1 MTPEEV
7 AFAAIRNQIRL
18 ESLGRDVARKLTPQ
32 LREIYKEISRQ
43 IASLPEEAILREIR
57 YRQMQLGI
65 ASLLRQA
72 NDQAYGEIVR
82 ALSAEVERQVEFAA
96 KTIDQPVPTVGISTT
111 AGAPIGQITPTQLTA
126 VVQDTKV
133 AGARLAKLF
142 GMDGS
147 GTSVYIQSN
156 IKTID
161 RVVKTGFLTGQ
172 TNEQIAQAMSAAT
185 NVATRQTR
193 AIART
198 AVMDMSQRAHDRFY
212 AANREFIEV
221 YRFDATFDYRVCPE
235 CAPLDG
241 KESSKR
247 SDIPTPPIHPNCRCR
262 VLAITATQREL
273 EREDLKGRQELNR
286 TEISK
291 TRPQESK
298 RVRVY
303 ETKAKVG
310 GEKFYKVATEKTLP
324 VGQRPT
330 SGQFLARANPFTR
343 EAVLGKTRA
352 QEFQWL
358 TSSQRGPKLSPER
371 ALQDVVK
378 ADVKSLQRAQ
388 KARMKR
394 K

>member
-18 ESLGRDVARKLTPQ
+18 ENLGRDVARRLTPQ
-32 LREIYKEISRQ
+32 LREIFKEISRQ

-57 YRQMQLGI
+57 YRQMQLSI
-65 ASLLRQA
+65 ASLLRQT

-111 AGAPIGQITPTQLTA
+111 TGAPIGQITPTQLTA

-172 TNEQIAQAMSAAT
+172 TNEQIAQAMAAAS

-198 AVMDMSQRAHDRFY
+198 AVMDMSQRAHDQFY
-212 AANREFIEV
+212 AANREFIEL

-241 KESSKR
+241 QESKNR
-247 SDIPTPPIHPNCRCR
+247 SDIPSPPIHPNCRCR
-262 VLAITATQREL
+262 VLAITATQLEL
-273 EREDLKGRQELNR
+273 EREDLKGRQELNM
-286 TEISK
+286 TEIAK
-291 TRPQESK
+291 TREQASGRIYKTPA
-298 RVRVY
+298 RI
-303 ETKAKVG
+303 G
-310 GEKFYKVATEKTLP
+310 GEKYTKFAREVELP

-330 SGQFLARANPFTR
+330 MGRFLAKANPLTR
-343 EAVLGKTRA
+343 ESVLGKTRA

-358 TSSQRGPKLSPER
+358 TVSQRGPGLSPER

>member
-1 MTPEEV
+1 MTPEEL

-18 ESLGRDVARKLTPQ
+18 ENLGRDVARRLTPQ

-65 ASLLRQA
+65 ASLLRQV
-72 NDQAYGEIVR
+72 NEQAYQEIVA
-82 ALSAEVERQVEFAA
+82 ALSVEVQDQIEFAA
-96 KTIDQPVPTVGISTT
+96 KTLDMEVPAVGISTT
-111 AGAPIGQITPTQLTA
+111 PGAPIGQITPTQLTA

-133 AGARLAKLF
+133 AGKRLGKLF

-147 GTSVYIQSN
+147 GTSAYIQAN

-172 TNEQIAQAMSAAT
+172 TNQQIAQAMSAAT
-185 NVATRQTR
+185 NVATSQTR

-262 VLAITATQREL
+262 VLAITATQLEF
-273 EREDLKGRQELNR
+273 EREDLKGRQELNM
-286 TEISK
+286 TEIAK
-291 TRPQESK
+291 TREQASGRIYKTPA
-298 RVRVY
+298 R
-303 ETKAKVG
+303 VG
-310 GEKFYKVATEKTLP
+310 GEKYVKFAREVTLP

-343 EAVLGKTRA
+343 ESVLGKTRA

-358 TSSQRGPKLSPER
+358 TVSQNGPRLSPER

-388 KARMKR
+388 KARLRR

>member
-57 YRQMQLGI
+57 YRQMQLSI
-65 ASLLRQA
+65 ASLLRQT
-72 NDQAYGEIVR
+72 NDQAYVEIVR

-262 VLAITATQREL
+262 VLAITATQLEL
-273 EREDLKGRQELNR
+273 EKEDLQERQEMSI
-286 TEISK
+286 TEIAK
-291 TRPQESK
+291 TKEQASGRIYKTPA
-298 RVRVY
+298 RVD
-303 ETKAKVG
+303 
-310 GEKFYKVATEKTLP
+310 GEKYVKFAREVTLP

-343 EAVLGKTRA
+343 ESVLGKTRA
-352 QEFQWL
+352 AEFQWL
-358 TSSQRGPKLSPER
+358 TNSQQGPKLSPER

-388 KARMKR
+388 KARLRR

>member
-57 YRQMQLGI
+57 YRQMQLSI
-65 ASLLRQA
+65 ASLLRQT

-172 TNEQIAQAMSAAT
+172 TNQQIAQAMSAAT

-262 VLAITATQREL
+262 VLAITATQLEL
-273 EREDLKGRQELNR
+273 EKEDLQERQEMSI
-286 TEISK
+286 TEIAK
-291 TRPQESK
+291 TKEQASGRIYKTPA
-298 RVRVY
+298 RVD
-303 ETKAKVG
+303 
-310 GEKFYKVATEKTLP
+310 GEKYVKFAREVTLP

-343 EAVLGKTRA
+343 ESVLGKTRA
-352 QEFQWL
+352 AEFQWL
-358 TSSQRGPKLSPER
+358 TNSQQGPKLSPER

-388 KARMKR
+388 KARLRR

>member
-1 MTPEEV
+1 MTPEQL

-18 ESLGRDVARKLTPQ
+18 ENLGRDVARRLTPQ
-32 LREIYKEISRQ
+32 LREVFKEISRQ

-65 ASLLRQA
+65 SSLLRQV
-72 NDQAYGEIVR
+72 NEQAYQEIVA
-82 ALSAEVERQVEFAA
+82 ALSVEVQDQVEFAA
-96 KTIDQPVPTVGISTT
+96 KTLDMEVPAVGISTT
-111 AGAPIGQITPTQLTA
+111 PGAPIGQITPTQLTA

-133 AGARLAKLF
+133 AGKRLGKLF

-147 GTSVYIQSN
+147 GTSAYIQAN
-156 IKTID
+156 VKTID

-172 TNEQIAQAMSAAT
+172 TNQQIAQAMAAAT
-185 NVATRQTR
+185 NVATSQTR

-212 AANREFIEV
+212 AANRSSIAL

-241 KESSKR
+241 KESTNR
-247 SDIPTPPIHPNCRCR
+247 SDLPTPPIHPNCRCR
-262 VLAITATQREL
+262 VLAITATQLEL
-273 EREDLKGRQELNR
+273 EREDLKGRQELNM
-286 TEISK
+286 TEIAK
-291 TRPQESK
+291 TREQASGRIYKTPA
-298 RVRVY
+298 RVN
-303 ETKAKVG
+303 
-310 GEKFYKVATEKTLP
+310 GEKYVKFEREVTLP

-343 EAVLGKTRA
+343 ESVLGKTRA

-358 TSSQRGPKLSPER
+358 TVSQNGPKLSPER

-388 KARMKR
+388 KARLRR

>member
-32 LREIYKEISRQ
+32 LREIFKEISRQ

-72 NDQAYGEIVR
+72 NEQAYQEIVA
-82 ALSAEVERQVEFAA
+82 ALSVEVQDQVEFAA
-96 KTIDQPVPTVGISTT
+96 KTIQPVGIATT
-111 AGAPIGQITPTQLTA
+111 PDAPIGQITPTQLTA
-126 VVQDTKV
+126 VVQDTTV
-133 AGARLAKLF
+133 AGKRLGKLF

-147 GTSVYIQSN
+147 ATSAYIQSN

-172 TNEQIAQAMSAAT
+172 TNQQIAQAMSTAT
-185 NVATRQTR
+185 NVATSQTR

-198 AVMDMSQRAHDRFY
+198 AVMDMSQRAHDEFY
-212 AANREFIEV
+212 AANREFIAV

-247 SDIPTPPIHPNCRCR
+247 SDIPTPPLHPNCRCR
-262 VLAITATQREL
+262 VLAITATQLEL
-273 EREDLKGRQELNR
+273 EKEDLQEPQEMSM
-286 TEISK
+286 TEIAK
-291 TRPQESK
+291 TREQASGRIYKTPA
-298 RVRVY
+298 R
-303 ETKAKVG
+303 VG
-310 GEKFYKVATEKTLP
+310 GEKYVKFAREVTLP

-343 EAVLGKTRA
+343 ESVLGKTRA
-352 QEFQWL
+352 AEFQWL
-358 TSSQRGPKLSPER
+358 TVSQQGPKLSPER

-388 KARMKR
+388 KARLRR